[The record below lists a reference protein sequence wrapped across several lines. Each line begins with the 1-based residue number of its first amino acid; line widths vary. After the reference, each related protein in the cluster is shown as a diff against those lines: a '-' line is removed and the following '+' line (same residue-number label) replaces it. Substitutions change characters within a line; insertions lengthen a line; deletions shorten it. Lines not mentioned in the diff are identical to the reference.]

1 MANFFFVLIIALFVA
16 LLFLNFYFRLKVFGA
31 YRRLVENRVE
41 FGAAHLFNREKLES
55 EIIPR
60 YPGMERDIRTFCS
73 HIQYSVKIATGLIIL
88 ITAVGAY
95 LMYFR
100 H

>member
-1 MANFFFVLIIALFVA
+1 MANFFVLLIIALFVA

-31 YRRLVENRVE
+31 YRRLVDNRVE
-41 FGAAHLFNREKLES
+41 FGAAHLFNRQKLEE

-60 YPGMERDIRTFCS
+60 YPGMESDIRTFCS
-73 HIQYSVKIATGLIIL
+73 HIQYSIKIASILIVL

-95 LMYFR
+95 LMYFGR
-100 H
+100 